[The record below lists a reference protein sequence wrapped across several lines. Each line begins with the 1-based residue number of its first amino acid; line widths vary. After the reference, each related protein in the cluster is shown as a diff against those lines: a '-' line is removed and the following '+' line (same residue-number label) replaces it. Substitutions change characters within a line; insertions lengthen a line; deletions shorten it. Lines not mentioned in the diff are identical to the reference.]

1 MSMPASTRWMSP
13 ESKRIKTI
21 ARPLTKAE
29 ERRAI
34 TAAVTAFGRTARG
47 DGNRRFR
54 VLWAEL
60 RVDKRARPK
69 LLPPRRI
76 AVVIVDYGGLR
87 SLEFLVDNGGRVVG
101 ERTLSLSP
109 PFAADEV
116 KEARAIAEHDPRVA
130 RLIQTGASFDGV
142 FTPGGQGERRP
153 RLVGLRYAVSKRGRA
168 FDLRAAVVVDLS
180 AQAIASFEDVH
191 AQSGS

>member
-1 MSMPASTRWMSP
+1 MSR

-34 TAAVTAFGRTARG
+34 TAAVTAFGRTAGG

-60 RVDKRARPK
+60 RIDKPARPRV
-69 LLPPRRI
+69 LPSRRI
-76 AVVIVDYGGLR
+76 AVVIVDYGGQR

-101 ERTLSLSP
+101 ERALSLSP
-109 PFAADEV
+109 AFAGDEV
-116 KEARAIAEHDPRVA
+116 KEARAIAERDPRVA
-130 RLIQTGASFDGV
+130 RLIQTGTSFDGV
-142 FTPGGQGERRP
+142 FTPGGQGDRRP
-153 RLVGLRYAVSKRGRA
+153 RLVGLRYAVNKRGRA
-168 FDLRAAVVVDLS
+168 FDSRAAVVVDLS
-180 AQAIASFEDVH
+180 AQAIASVEDMH
-191 AQSGS
+191 AQSGR